1 MKAITNEYREHVVEF
16 TTASGLTVTI
26 VHKPEFINQAVIIG
40 TPFGG
45 LSSSATINGESKEFA
60 PGLAHFLEH
69 QLFENDLG
77 NIMSEFTNLGANVNA
92 FTSHAETAY
101 YFSTTNDLQ
110 APLALLL
117 DMVHSSSITETS
129 AQKEKGIIIQ
139 ELNMYDQM
147 PESVLI
153 KSTFSQLYRNHP
165 LRNDIGGSEESVS
178 GITHEDLNQAYS
190 YFYHPSAMNLV
201 VVTYQPV
208 DKVKQWVEAHDFSNQ
223 LKEKPSIEWHIKQDT
238 YEHLPQCTSINMDV
252 NHNKVTVA
260 LPIIPASKDKKQLLK
275 QQWAIKVL
283 LEGHF
288 SEINPELQE
297 WMDQGI
303 INELF
308 DYDVDVEVDY
318 GHVLFLFENI
328 KPSEAS
334 AFVVEQLHSI
344 KVDVGVLTQ
353 LKRRWLFSSLR
364 VFNRPTSIMSQ
375 LLHYKLKG
383 LQYFD
388 VLEAINEL
396 TIDDLNIAKQS
407 LQQQNTSTIEIK
419 KDANLPGN

>member
-1 MKAITNEYREHVVEF
+1 MKTIRNDYHEHVVEF
-16 TTASGLTVTI
+16 STPSGLSVTV
-26 VHKPEFINQAVIIG
+26 VVKPEFINQAVIIG

-45 LSSSATINGESKEFA
+45 LSTSALINGEQKEFA

-77 NIMSEFTNLGANVNA
+77 SIMSDFTDLGANVNA
-92 FTSHAETAY
+92 FTSYSETAY

-117 DMVHSSSITETS
+117 DMVHSTSITEAST
-129 AQKEKGIIIQ
+129 QKEKGIIIQ

-147 PESVLI
+147 PESILI

-165 LRNDIGGSEESVS
+165 LRNDIGGSNESVS
-178 GITHEDLNQAYS
+178 GISHDDLNEAYT
-190 YFYHPSAMNLV
+190 YFYHPSAMNMV
-201 VVTYQPV
+201 VVTHQPV
-208 DKVKQWVEAHDFSNQ
+208 EKVKAWIDSHPFSSQQKDKTTITWNSQ
-223 LKEKPSIEWHIKQDT
+223 MDT
-238 YEHLPQCTSINMDV
+238 FDHLPQTTSIFMDV
-252 NHNKVTVA
+252 NQNKVTVT
-260 LPIIPASKDKKQLLK
+260 LPITPTSSDPKRLLK

-288 SEINPELQE
+288 SEINPKLQD

-318 GHVLFLFENI
+318 AHVMFLFENI
-328 KPSEAS
+328 NPAEAS
-334 AFVVEQLHSI
+334 EFVVNQLDLI
-344 KVDVGVLTQ
+344 QVDMNLLTQ

-375 LLHYKLKG
+375 ILHYKLKG
-383 LQYFD
+383 IRYFD
-388 VLEAINEL
+388 VLEAINGL
-396 TIDDLNIAKQS
+396 TLEDLKKAQVQLKQT
-407 LQQQNTSTIEIK
+407 LTSVVEVK
-419 KDANLPGN
+419 KDPNL